1 MFDIEGQSV
10 RGSGF
15 DAVYIASGQPKERS
29 EGYLW
34 AKRAFDV
41 VVSLGLLPVLVVAGF
56 ALLVVNPFFNRG
68 PLLFIQTRMGRDCQP
83 FRAIKFRSMVEVDA
97 VARRAD
103 DPLEHDRIT
112 PLGMLLR
119 KSRLDELPQILN
131 VLAGEMSLIGPR
143 PDYYDHAL
151 VYLDVVPGYR
161 ERHAM
166 KPGISGLA
174 QTELGYIEGLAA
186 TERKAAVDLYYIRNA
201 SLRLDLWVFWRT
213 LCVVAGRGGK

>member
-1 MFDIEGQSV
+1 MFDLDTQTVDGGALPIGLGHAAEPKQND
-10 RGSGF
+10 GF
-15 DAVYIASGQPKERS
+15 
-29 EGYLW
+29 LW
-34 AKRAFDV
+34 AKRVFDV
-41 VVSLGLLPVLVVAGF
+41 VVSVALLPVLALAGL
-56 ALLVVNPFFNRG
+56 ALLVLNPFFNRG
-68 PLLFIQTRMGRDCQP
+68 PLLFIQTRMGQNCTP
-83 FRAIKFRSMVEVDA
+83 FRAIKFRSMVEVEN
-97 VARRAD
+97 VVRKAD

-119 KSRLDELPQILN
+119 KSRLDELPQIIN
-131 VLAGEMSLIGPR
+131 VLMGQMSLIGPR
-143 PDYYDHAL
+143 PDYFDHAL

-213 LCVVAGRGGK
+213 LCVVVGRGGK

>member
-10 RGSGF
+10 GGGGF
-15 DAVYIASGQPKERS
+15 DAVYLASGQPKERS

-34 AKRAFDV
+34 TKRAFDV
-41 VVSLGLLPVLVVAGF
+41 VVSVALLPVLVVAGLV
-56 ALLVVNPFFNRG
+56 LLVANPFFNRG
-68 PLLFIQTRMGRDCQP
+68 SLLFIQTRMGRNCQP

-97 VARRAD
+97 VARRAE

-112 PLGMLLR
+112 PLGVLLR

-131 VLAGEMSLIGPR
+131 VLIGEMSLIGPR